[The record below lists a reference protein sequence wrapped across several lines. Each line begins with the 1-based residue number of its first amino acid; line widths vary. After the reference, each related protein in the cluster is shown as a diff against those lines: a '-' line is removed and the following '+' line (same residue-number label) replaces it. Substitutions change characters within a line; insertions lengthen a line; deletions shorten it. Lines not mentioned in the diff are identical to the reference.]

1 MTGRKPSRAKRERNA
16 LETDVL
22 VIGSGI
28 AGLSV
33 ALDAAQFARVLIATK
48 VDALESNTNYAQG
61 GVAAAIGEDDAFAI
75 HEKDTL
81 VCGAG
86 LCDPEAVH
94 VLVEEGP
101 SEIMRLVSLGVRFS
115 RDDHDHG
122 KLALG
127 REGGHSRRRIVH
139 AKDRTGNAIE
149 RVLLRRA
156 RAHPKIEILEDHVA
170 VDLILESRH
179 LAARRLPPAR
189 DRVWGAYLLERAT
202 GRIVA
207 AAARATVLAT
217 GGCGKVY
224 LYTTNPDIATGDGI
238 AAAYRAGVP
247 VANLEFMQF
256 HPTCLYHP
264 EAKSFLISEAVRG
277 EGARLLT
284 RDGKPFMQRYH
295 RLRELAPRDVVA
307 RAIDYEMKR
316 RGDKF
321 VLLDMARLGRRQ
333 LLERFPHITRR
344 VQALGYDIFHDPIP
358 VVPAAHYM
366 CGGIVTDL
374 EGRAAVPGLFACGE
388 VACTGVHGANRL
400 ASNSLLEAMVFSR
413 RAGNAILR
421 DLKATPREH
430 PPKLPAWRL
439 NGAVEA
445 KEQVIFDHNWDA
457 LRRVMWDYIGI
468 VRSDERL
475 ARAAAM
481 VEAIRGQTEHDY
493 RRYRL
498 DADLVELRNIG
509 LLADLIVASA
519 RSRRESRGLHFNVD
533 HPKRDDRSFRRDTV
547 LTRRDVR

>member
-1 MTGRKPSRAKRERNA
+1 MKAKSQ
-16 LETDVL
+16 LEADLL

-33 ALDAAQFARVLIATK
+33 ALHAAQFARVLVATK

-61 GVAAAIGEDDAFAI
+61 GIAAALGEDDSFAL
-75 HEKDTL
+75 HERDTL
-81 VCGAG
+81 LCGAG

-101 SEIMRLVSLGVRFS
+101 SEVMRLVAMGVRFS
-115 RDDHDHG
+115 KIPRAG
-122 KLALG
+122 RLELG

-139 AKDRTGNAIE
+139 AKDRTGHAIE
-149 RVLLRRA
+149 RVLLEQA
-156 RAHPKIEILEDHVA
+156 RSHPKIQILENRVA
-170 VDLILESRH
+170 IDLILESKHIRG
-179 LAARRLPPAR
+179 RRLAPSK
-189 DRVWGAYLLERAT
+189 DRIWGAYLLDRRT
-202 GRIVA
+202 GEIVA

-224 LYTTNPDIATGDGI
+224 LYTTNPDIATGDGL
-238 AAAYRAGVP
+238 AAGFRAGAP

-277 EGARLLT
+277 EGAKLLT
-284 RDGKPFMQRYH
+284 SDGKTFMHRYH
-295 RLRELAPRDVVA
+295 RLRELAPRDIVA
-307 RAIDYEMKR
+307 RAIDFEMKR

-321 VLLDMARLGRRQ
+321 VLLDMARLGRR
-333 LLERFPHITRR
+333 LLTNRFPHITER
-344 VQALGYDIFHDPIP
+344 VQELGYDIFRDPIP

-374 EGRAAVPGLFACGE
+374 EGRTEIPGLYACGE

-413 RAGNAILR
+413 RAGRTILR
-421 DLKATPREH
+421 EIAAEPQAVLPR
-430 PPKLPAWRL
+430 LPSWRS
-439 NGAVEA
+439 NGAVNP

-457 LRRVMWDYIGI
+457 LRRVMWDYMGI
-468 VRSDERL
+468 VRNDERL

-481 VEAIRGQTEHDY
+481 VGVLRDQTERDY
-493 RRYRL
+493 WRYRL

-509 LLADLIVASA
+509 LVADLIVACA
-519 RSRRESRGLHFNVD
+519 RRRQESRGLHYNTD
-533 HPKRDDRSFRRDTV
+533 HPRADDKRFRRDTV
-547 LTRRDVR
+547 LTRQDVR